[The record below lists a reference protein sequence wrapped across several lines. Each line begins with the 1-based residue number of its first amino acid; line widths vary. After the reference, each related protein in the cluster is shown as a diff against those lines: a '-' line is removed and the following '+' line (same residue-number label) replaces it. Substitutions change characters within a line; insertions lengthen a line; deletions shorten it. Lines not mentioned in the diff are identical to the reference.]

1 MMCLR
6 RIEGVSRLDRMRNE
20 DIRQSPRTSGDGGH
34 DEGRQMRWK
43 EKLERMDGS
52 RLVKQVYEGDV
63 VGRRPRGRPRKRWDD
78 NFK

>member
-1 MMCLR
+1 MMK
-6 RIEGVSRLDRMRNE
+6 D
-20 DIRQSPRTSGDGGH
+20 
-34 DEGRQMRWK
+34 RQMRWK

-63 VGRRPRGRPRKRWDD
+63 VGKRPRGRPTKRWDD